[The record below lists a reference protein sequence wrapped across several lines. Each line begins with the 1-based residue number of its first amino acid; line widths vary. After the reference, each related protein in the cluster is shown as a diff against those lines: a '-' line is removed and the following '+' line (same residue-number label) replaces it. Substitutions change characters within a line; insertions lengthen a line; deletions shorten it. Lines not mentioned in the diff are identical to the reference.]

1 MIEERSRN
9 MRNKNI
15 NNDNEIKQLKDL
27 RDRIILNDFQVHN
40 EQYLEQLIL
49 TLQETQENW
58 QEVISE
64 LKQYQTEYKNLI
76 TQINKIKKLIIDD
89 GLKSKIS
96 IFTKLKIRI
105 LSVKKY

>member
-58 QEVISE
+58 QEAISE

>member
-1 MIEERSRN
+1 